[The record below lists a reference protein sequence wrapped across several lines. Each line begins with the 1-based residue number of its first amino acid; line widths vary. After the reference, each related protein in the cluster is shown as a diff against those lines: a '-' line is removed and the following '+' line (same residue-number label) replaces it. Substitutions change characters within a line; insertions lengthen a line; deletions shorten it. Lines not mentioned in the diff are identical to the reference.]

1 MREQDRAHEYTR
13 AIRVIKKKNA
23 ARTHKAERDTRTH
36 AAVGQFGRV
45 SRACAAAWNSDA
57 VPSDAAGNKSAI
69 SQPLAILQH
78 FRHFFFFCLGY
89 TRESEERH

>member
-1 MREQDRAHEYTR
+1 MRKQELAHEYTR
-13 AIRVIKKKNA
+13 ATRVIKKKSLHA
-23 ARTHKAERDTRTH
+23 HTRLKEILEL

-69 SQPLAILQH
+69 SEHVATVQH
-78 FRHFFFFCLGY
+78 VRHCFFWCIAQI
-89 TRESEERH
+89 